1 MQTLKVEKAN
11 DLNLSMLTNDFF
23 IEILSLI
30 IQKKGQCNP
39 GVCLSWYKWHCLSGA
54 KFKRKLTLVK
64 GKMHCFTT
72 FDNSLKILK

>member
-23 IEILSLI
+23 YWNFKFNHS
-30 IQKKGQCNP
+30 KKGQCNP